1 MPYDLVVKN
10 GRVLDPASGVDDVL
24 DVAVKGNRIEEV
36 APDINASEA
45 SQVID
50 AEGLLVAPGFIDMH
64 AHAFYLGDLGL
75 GKDLE
80 AACYPSGV
88 TSLVDGGSAGAATFP
103 GFREYIIE
111 PSEIRI
117 FSFLHISSIGLA
129 DIDVGESTY
138 LTLHDPQRA
147 ADMANANR
155 DVIFGIKVR
164 QQAEVVGENGIEP
177 LRLAKQAAAL
187 AGGLPVMVHVTHPP
201 VPLVQILELL
211 EPGDIVSHFLH
222 GKANGILNEEGKIF
236 SSVLRA
242 RENGIIF
249 DVGHGRFHVSFEVAR
264 AAFKQG
270 FLPDTISTDL
280 TRGGRDGIVKD
291 LAHTLSKFLNL
302 GLDIN
307 TVIACAT
314 SNPARLL
321 GKTDEIGTLKKGAF
335 ADIAIFELASGAFEF
350 QDSEEEVLKGT
361 VHITS
366 KQTIQNGRIVWQK
379 EG

>member
-36 APDINASEA
+36 APDIDASEA

-50 AEGLLVAPGFIDMH
+50 ADGLLVAPGFIDMH

-147 ADMANANR
+147 ADMAIANR

-164 QQAEVVGENGIEP
+164 QQAEVVGENGLEP

-187 AGGLPVMVHVTHPP
+187 AGGLPVMVHVTNPP
-201 VPLVQILELL
+201 VPLTQILELL

-222 GKANGILNEEGKIF
+222 GKANGVLNEDGDIF
-236 SSVLRA
+236 PAVINA

-264 AAFKQG
+264 AVFAQN

-280 TRGGRDGIVKD
+280 TRGGRDGTVKD
-291 LAHTLSKFLNL
+291 LAHTLSKLMNL
-302 GLDIN
+302 GLDIE

-314 SNPARLL
+314 SNPARIL
-321 GKTDEIGTLKKGAF
+321 GKTEEIGTLKKGAF
-335 ADIAIFELASGAFEF
+335 ADIAVFELESGEFSF
-350 QDSEEEVLKGT
+350 QDSEEEVLKGS
-361 VHITS
+361 VHIVP
-366 KQTIQNGRIVWQK
+366 KQTVQNGRVVWQK